1 MSLPLDPL
9 AGGTVFKPPPE
20 ELPELLPE
28 EAVGLLDRLELLS
41 EEPES
46 LLFAAFSFASAS
58 AFAFSSAAFFAA
70 SSAFRRSSSALMIA
84 FSSSSSLAS
93 SEFCCLINALYA
105 AASCFAFAICAS
117 KSFDWDFSHRSS
129 AAWKP
134 VPLPAHIS
142 AFPGRSFYLP
152 NRSFSVQPLL

>member
-20 ELPELLPE
+20 ELPELLLELELPE
-28 EAVGLLDRLELLS
+28 LLDRLELLS
-41 EEPES
+41 EELES
-46 LLFAAFSFASAS
+46 LLFAPFSFASAS

-105 AASCFAFAICAS
+105 AAGRC
-117 KSFDWDFSHRSS
+117 
-129 AAWKP
+129 
-134 VPLPAHIS
+134 PLP
-142 AFPGRSFYLP
+142 GTGK
-152 NRSFSVQPLL
+152 